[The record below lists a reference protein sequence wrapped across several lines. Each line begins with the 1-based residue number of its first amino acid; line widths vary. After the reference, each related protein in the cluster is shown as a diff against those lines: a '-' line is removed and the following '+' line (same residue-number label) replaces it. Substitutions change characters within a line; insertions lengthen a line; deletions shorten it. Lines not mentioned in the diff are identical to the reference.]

1 MDKIYKK
8 YQGHTIENGF
18 SETSPDL
25 ISKSLQAM

>member
-18 SETSPDL
+18 LKQVL